1 MLWKDFQNVERERE
15 KNKTKEI
22 KLGENFLFPEICYR
36 LEKKKI
42 STLFSYLRANSFC
55 KYYRFVQN
63 EKCKHKSKIYNNIS
77 DKFKTFDLKF

>member
-36 LEKKKI
+36 LEKKKKFQRCFHTYELTVSVNI
-42 STLFSYLRANSFC
+42 IDSFKMKSVSIKV
-55 KYYRFVQN
+55 KYIIIFRIN
-63 EKCKHKSKIYNNIS
+63 
-77 DKFKTFDLKF
+77 LKRSI

>member
-36 LEKKKI
+36 LEKKNLCQLVVFTYELTVSVNI
-42 STLFSYLRANSFC
+42 IDSFKMKSVSIKV
-55 KYYRFVQN
+55 KYIIN
-63 EKCKHKSKIYNNIS
+63 
-77 DKFKTFDLKF
+77 LKRSI

>member
-36 LEKKKI
+36 LEKKKFQLVVFTYELTVSVNI
-42 STLFSYLRANSFC
+42 IDSFKMKSVSIKV
-55 KYYRFVQN
+55 KYIIN
-63 EKCKHKSKIYNNIS
+63 
-77 DKFKTFDLKF
+77 LKRSI